1 VGAVIGGEGT
11 NGGIIFPAVHYCRDS
26 YMGMAFLLDRMA
38 ETGKTLSA
46 LAATHAPY
54 YRRLGK
60 FTFEHGRLGPIMQE
74 LESIF
79 SGAQVDRT
87 DGLKLIGPDAWLHV
101 RSSNTEPVLRLA
113 AEARSPE
120 RLEEIYARAERVVNR
135 N

>member
-1 VGAVIGGEGT
+1 
-11 NGGIIFPAVHYCRDS
+11 
-26 YMGMAFLLDRMA
+26 MGMAFLLDRMA

-74 LESIF
+74 LETMF
-79 SGAQVDRT
+79 SGSEVDRT

-113 AEARSPE
+113 AEARSAE
-120 RLEEIYARAERVVNR
+120 RLEEIYSQAERVVNAS
-135 N
+135 